1 MRKRPSLESVS
12 EDSPTRSSR
21 RRSRRGKRS
30 QKASSEE
37 AQTSEIS
44 LSKKE
49 IAAQKRKAARE
60 RQGFIQ
66 IFSIAASIGTVI
78 AIILFFVKD
87 IKMALAGGGGIVV
100 LTLSYKYPRSSLW
113 AFLIYLPISGTVTY
127 WIGGGNPLFQLAKDG
142 FFYPAIL
149 ALFWQLKRQKKTLI
163 VPKSIVLPL
172 LFLLCCCG
180 LTFLLSNTV
189 DRFSGNPE
197 GKPILMGIWGFKV
210 LLGYFPLITSI
221 YYLLDNKKK
230 FLLFSRSQIVLIIVC
245 CVLGFLQYMMLKT
258 GRCAGTD
265 NLVGEDL
272 FKATLD
278 AKCLV
283 GGSLLYSPSQG
294 VIRLPGTFVAPWQWA
309 WYLISSAFFTFASAF
324 GDPALRW
331 QFVSFIAMALV
342 FINAVIS
349 GQRIAL
355 LVIPVAIVSLIFFT
369 GQFAKVKRFIPI
381 VGGLALL
388 IIGAITFFP
397 ELIQERIDSAIDRW
411 NASPPTEFIA
421 NQFQFTS
428 KGLSGIFGAG
438 LGRGTNSA
446 RIFGETQFIE
456 VYYAKLLHEIG
467 PLGVFAFLVFV
478 TVITA
483 STFKAYRSVKDPN
496 LRSYGSTFWVFILFI
511 SYQTYYYPLDV
522 DPVCIYYWVLVGAVL
537 RLPEI
542 DKQER
547 EKGREL
553 PFDTDEK
560 SPSKSRSKKRRF
572 SSS

>member
-1 MRKRPSLESVS
+1 M
-12 EDSPTRSSR
+12 
-21 RRSRRGKRS
+21 
-30 QKASSEE
+30 
-37 AQTSEIS
+37 AQTAEIS
-44 LSKKE
+44 LSQKE

-60 RQGFIQ
+60 RQAFIQ
-66 IFSIAASIGTVI
+66 TFAIAASIGAVI

-87 IKMALAGGGGIVV
+87 IKMAIAGGGGIVV

-113 AFLIYLPISGTVTY
+113 AFLIYLPISGTITY
-127 WIGGGNPLFQLAKDG
+127 WIGGGNPLFHLAKDG
-142 FFYPAIL
+142 LFYPAML
-149 ALFWQLKRQKKTLI
+149 ALFWQLNRQKKTLI

-172 LFLLCCCG
+172 IFLLFCCG
-180 LTFLLSNTV
+180 LTFLLSNTAEQ
-189 DRFSGNPE
+189 FSGNPQ
-197 GKPILMGIWGFKV
+197 GNPILMGIWGFKV
-210 LLGYFPLITSI
+210 LLGYFPLIPCI

-230 FLLFSRSQIVLIIVC
+230 FFWFSRSQIVLIIVC

-324 GDPALRW
+324 GDPSLRW

-355 LVIPVAIVSLIFFT
+355 LVIPVAIFGLIFFT

-381 VGGLALL
+381 AGGIALL
-388 IIGAITFFP
+388 TLGAITFFP

-421 NQFQFTS
+421 HQFEFTS

-467 PLGVFAFLVFV
+467 PIGVFAFLVFV

-483 STFKAYRSVKDPN
+483 STFKAYRSVKDKN

-547 EKGREL
+547 EKMPEL
-553 PFDTDEK
+553 PIETDD
-560 SPSKSRSKKRRF
+560 KSRSKKRRF
-572 SSS
+572 SSA